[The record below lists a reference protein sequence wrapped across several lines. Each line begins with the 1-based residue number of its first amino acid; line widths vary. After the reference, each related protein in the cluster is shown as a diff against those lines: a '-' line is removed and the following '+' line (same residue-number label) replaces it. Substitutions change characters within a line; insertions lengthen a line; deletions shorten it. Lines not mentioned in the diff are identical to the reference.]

1 MRKRKILNE
10 IMEKEMVVNG
20 VECKVY
26 EKFWPD
32 GTRLLVPLSVD
43 GLDFWEFA
51 TSSDAENTRNP
62 EQKAYEGAFWV
73 SLYYSHC
80 YKYLIN
86 KRKFELF
93 YVSSRRRYPDVTQSF
108 QLIKIEDSGTR
119 YLDNV
124 LRLVKLGET
133 LQGRTREE
141 VLRRAIYRYPKWIPV
156 IGPREHRQTVLR
168 RELKYFAKER
178 LRMVAKDDASL
189 EEIERHIDKRVFFL
203 LTFLAEK
210 TTFDMVDRAMRQIY
224 RRIRNELTQKEKFC
238 FRSLFF
244 RNGDYLNRII
254 GYDPSPHF
262 FSLSKIMHKLYL
274 QLGREK
280 ASRLFPLEKW
290 VDLLIGGLNYYPA
303 WQRQMLDQEWD
314 KRGRARKRK
323 QLPRGEE
330 TSLSEGERKRRE
342 KRRRKRETS
351 YEEWQ
356 GQEIVDHPD
365 YMMNSFVEVLSRM
378 EAPREYGEET
388 FQVLGESQG
397 EQERSQGEL
406 FLDDREKEI
415 IKLEAEGLSNKEIAH
430 RIKLSASQTCK
441 IRKAVRQKSQ
451 RSREEGSHK
460 PSMKN
465 LYQKIKS
472 RYDELPAE
480 QQTAYKESHIDFVLE
495 AARRMAGQFGVDPK
509 KIEKEL
515 IPPCFRR

>member
-1 MRKRKILNE
+1 MNE
-10 IMEKEMVVNG
+10 TMEKEMIVNG

-51 TSSDAENTRNP
+51 ISSNAENARNH
-62 EQKAYEGAFWV
+62 EQKAYEVVFWV

-80 YKYLIN
+80 HKYLIN
-86 KRKFELF
+86 KRKFEFF
-93 YVSSRRRYPDVTQSF
+93 YVSSPRHYPDVTQSF
-108 QLIKIEDSGTR
+108 QLIKIEDSGSR
-119 YLDNV
+119 YLDKV

-133 LQGRTREE
+133 LQGRNREE

-168 RELKYFAKER
+168 RELRNITKEL
-178 LRMVAKDDASL
+178 LRMIAKDGVSL
-189 EEIERHIDKRVFFL
+189 KEIQCHIDKRVFFL

-210 TTFDMVDRAMRQIY
+210 TTFDIVDRTMRQIY
-224 RRIRNELTQKEKFC
+224 RRIRGELTQKEKFC

-290 VDLLIGGLNYYPA
+290 VDLLIGGLNFYPA
-303 WQRQMLDQEWD
+303 WQRQMLDQESEI
-314 KRGRARKRK
+314 RGGARRRKR
-323 QLPRGEE
+323 LPKGDE
-330 TSLSEGERKRRE
+330 TSLSEGERKKRQM
-342 KRRRKRETS
+342 RRRKRETS
-351 YEEWQ
+351 YEEWK
-356 GQEIVDHPD
+356 GKEIVNPPD
-365 YMMNSFVEVLSRM
+365 YAMNSFAEILSRVGTPPAYD
-378 EAPREYGEET
+378 EGT
-388 FQVLGESQG
+388 SQVLGESQR
-397 EQERSQGEL
+397 EAEKQQEKP
-406 FLDDREKEI
+406 FLDDREREI
-415 IKLEAEGLSNKEIAH
+415 IKLEAEGFSNKEIAH
-430 RIKLSASQTCK
+430 RMKLSTSQTCK
-441 IRKAVRQKSQ
+441 IRKAVRQRSQ
-451 RSREEGSHK
+451 RSWEEGSHK
-460 PSMKN
+460 PSMRN

-472 RYDELPAE
+472 RYDEVPAE
-480 QQTAYKESHIDFVLE
+480 QREAYKESHIDFVLE

>member
-1 MRKRKILNE
+1 
-10 IMEKEMVVNG
+10 MEEEKVVNG
-20 VECKVY
+20 VKCKVY

-43 GLDFWEFA
+43 GLEFWEFA
-51 TSSDAENTRNP
+51 IFSNAENTRNP
-62 EQKAYEGAFWV
+62 EQKAYEVAFWV

-86 KRKFELF
+86 KRRFELF
-93 YVSSRRRYPDVTQSF
+93 YVSSPWYYPNVTQLF
-108 QLIKIEDSGTR
+108 QLIKIEDSGSR

-124 LRLVKLGET
+124 LRLVKLGKT
-133 LQGRTREE
+133 LQGRSREE
-141 VLRRAIYRYPKWIPV
+141 VLRRAIYRYPEWIPR

-168 RELKYFAKER
+168 RELANITKEL
-178 LRMVAKDDASL
+178 LRMIAEDDASL
-189 EEIERHIDKRVFFL
+189 EEIQRHMDKRVFFL

-210 TTFDMVDRAMRQIY
+210 TTFDIVDRTMRQIY
-224 RRIRNELTQKEKFC
+224 RRIRSELTQKEKFC

-274 QLGREK
+274 QLGRDK

-303 WQRQMLDQEWD
+303 WQREMLDQERE
-314 KRGRARKRK
+314 KRWRARKRER
-323 QLPRGEE
+323 LPKGHE
-330 TSLSEGERKRRE
+330 TSLSEAERKRRE
-342 KRRRKRETS
+342 KRRRQRETS
-351 YEEWQ
+351 YEDWK
-356 GQEIVDHPD
+356 GKEIVDHPD
-365 YMMNSFVEVLSRM
+365 YMMNSFVEVLSRVGTSPAYD
-378 EAPREYGEET
+378 EGT
-388 FQVLGESQG
+388 SQVLGESQK
-397 EQERSQGEL
+397 EAEKQQEKP
-406 FLDDREKEI
+406 FLDDREREI
-415 IKLEAEGLSNKEIAH
+415 IKLEAEGFSNKEIAH
-430 RIKLSASQTCK
+430 RMQLSASQTCK

-451 RSREEGSHK
+451 RSWEEGSHK

-480 QQTAYKESHIDFVLE
+480 QQTAYKESHINFVLE
-495 AARRMAGQFGVDPK
+495 AARRMAGEFGVDSE

-515 IPPCFRR
+515 IPPCFRK

>member
-1 MRKRKILNE
+1 LNE
-10 IMEKEMVVNG
+10 IMEEEMVVNG
-20 VECKVY
+20 VKCKVY

-32 GTRLLVPLSVD
+32 GTRLLVPLSID

-51 TSSDAENTRNP
+51 TSWDAENTRNP
-62 EQKAYEGAFWV
+62 QQKSYKVTFWV
-73 SLYYSHC
+73 FLYYSHC
-80 YKYLIN
+80 HKYLIN

-93 YVSSRRRYPDVTQSF
+93 YVSSPKSYPDVTQTF
-108 QLIKIEDSGTR
+108 QLINIEESGSP
-119 YLDNV
+119 YLDKV

-133 LQGRTREE
+133 LQGKTREE
-141 VLRRAIYRYPKWIPV
+141 ILRRAIYRYPKWIPR
-156 IGPREHRQTVLR
+156 IGLREHRQTVLR
-168 RELKYFAKER
+168 RECANIAKER
-178 LRMVAKDDASL
+178 LRMIAKDDASL
-189 EEIERHIDKRVFFL
+189 EEIQCHIDKRVFFL

-210 TTFDMVDRAMRQIY
+210 TTFDIVDRAMRQIY
-224 RRIRNELTQKEKFC
+224 RRIGSELTQKEKFC

-280 ASRLFPLEKW
+280 ACRLFPLEKW
-290 VDLLIGGLNYYPA
+290 VDLLIGGLNFYPA

-314 KRGRARKRK
+314 KRRRARKRER
-323 QLPRGEE
+323 LPKGDE
-330 TSLSEGERKRRE
+330 TSLSEGERKKRE

-351 YEEWQ
+351 HEDWQ
-356 GQEIVDHPD
+356 DQEIVNPPD
-365 YMMNSFVEVLSRM
+365 YTMNSFAEILSRVGTPH
-378 EAPREYGEET
+378 EHDEEMS
-388 FQVLGESQG
+388 QVPGESQREAE
-397 EQERSQGEL
+397 EQQGEL
-406 FLDDREKEI
+406 FLDDREREI
-415 IKLEAEGLSNKEIAH
+415 IKLEAEGLSNKKIAQKM
-430 RIKLSASQTCK
+430 KLSASQTCK

-451 RSREEGSHK
+451 RSWEEASHK

-480 QQTAYKESHIDFVLE
+480 QREAYKESHINFVLE
-495 AARRMAGQFGVDPK
+495 AARRMAGQFGVDSE

-515 IPPCFRR
+515 IPPCFRK